1 MTDTPTRNTELM
13 LKVWNHLT
21 EHPED
26 HNQRNWG
33 ERPWDIVDIHA
44 PGDEITYENVCGTK
58 MCLCGDAMLLSG
70 YRLGYFKRRARAS
83 GFMRPDGTIDTDFVA
98 EGQQLFGLTREQAA
112 HLFTCT
118 MDNVDAL
125 MLLRSLIDDG
135 EEFERDID
143 RCMDCRPSHEGD
155 S

>member
-1 MTDTPTRNTELM
+1 MIKTPTRNTELM
-13 LKVWNHLT
+13 LKVWTHLT
-21 EHPED
+21 DHPEV
-26 HNQRNWG
+26 HNQRHWALRSQVEAFAGKN
-33 ERPWDIVDIHA
+33 A
-44 PGDEITYENVCGTK
+44 CGTR
-58 MCLCGDAMLLSG
+58 MCLCGDAMKMSG
-70 YRLGYFKRRARAS
+70 YQFEFDECGITATRFK
-83 GFMRPDGTIDTDFVA
+83 RPDGTIDKDFVA

>member
-13 LKVWNHLT
+13 LRVWTHLT
-21 EHPED
+21 EHPEA

-33 ERPWDIVDIHA
+33 ERPWDIVDTHA
-44 PGDEITYENVCGTK
+44 PDAEITYENVCGTK

-70 YRLGYFKRRARAS
+70 YRLGYFKRRACAS
-83 GFMRPDGTIDTDFVA
+83 GFMRPDGTTDDDFIA
-98 EGQQLFGLTREQAA
+98 EGQKLFGLNREQAT

-118 MDNVDAL
+118 MDNGDAL
-125 MLLRSLIDDG
+125 MLLRSLIDNDG
-135 EEFERDID
+135 EFEDD
-143 RCMDCRPSHEGD
+143 MAGCLLCTPSHEAD

>member
-13 LKVWNHLT
+13 LRVWTHLT
-21 EHPED
+21 EHPEA

-44 PGDEITYENVCGTK
+44 PDAEITYENVCGTK

-70 YRLGYFKRRARAS
+70 YRLGYFKRRSRAS
-83 GFMRPDGTIDTDFVA
+83 GFMRPDGSTDGDFVT
-98 EGQQLFGLTREQAA
+98 EGAGLLGLTNEEAV

-118 MDNVDAL
+118 MDNGDAL
-125 MLLRSLIDDG
+125 MLLRSLIDNDG
-135 EEFERDID
+135 EFDD
-143 RCMDCRPSHEGD
+143 DLKRCLDCRPSHEGE